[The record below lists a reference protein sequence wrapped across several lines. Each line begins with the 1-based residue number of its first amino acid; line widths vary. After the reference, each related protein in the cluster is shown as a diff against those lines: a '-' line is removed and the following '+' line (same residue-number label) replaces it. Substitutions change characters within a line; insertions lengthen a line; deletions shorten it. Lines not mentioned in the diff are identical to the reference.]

1 MHERRSGRDQ
11 GGETEGFGIEVREA
25 RRQMVSSIR
34 SALWPLLDR
43 EGGFSGAARMGT
55 GTLETTLPYRSVMD
69 RRAGVSE
76 ACGTEPLF
84 YLLTDLL
91 DDLVL

>member
-1 MHERRSGRDQ
+1 
-11 GGETEGFGIEVREA
+11 
-25 RRQMVSSIR
+25 MVSSIR
-34 SALWPLLDR
+34 SAVWPLLDR
-43 EGGFSGAARMGT
+43 DGGFSGAARMET
-55 GTLETTLPYRSVMD
+55 GTLETTLPYYRSVMD

-84 YLLTDLL
+84 YFLTDLL